1 MSKSIDNNNNIAI
14 DKYLESLPDQQKIA
28 LEKLRQTIKKIV
40 PEAQEVIS
48 YQMPA
53 YKYHGML
60 VGFAAFKNHCSFFPW
75 DSKTVE
81 QFKEELKD
89 FFVSK
94 GTIRFTPEAP
104 IPEALLK
111 KIIEARVNENLS
123 KSKKKLKNKNS

>member
-123 KSKKKLKNKNS
+123 KSKKN

>member
-14 DKYLESLPDQQKIA
+14 DKYLESLPDQQRIA

-40 PEAQEVIS
+40 PEALEVIS

-60 VGFAAFKNHCSFFPW
+60 VGFAAFKNHCSFFPY

-94 GTIRFTPEAP
+94 GTIRFTPETP
-104 IPEALLK
+104 ISDSLLK

-123 KSKKKLKNKNS
+123 KSKKIKK

>member
-1 MSKSIDNNNNIAI
+1 MSKSIDNNNNNIAI

-60 VGFAAFKNHCSFFPW
+60 VGFAAFKKHCSFFPW

-123 KSKKKLKNKNS
+123 KSKKN